1 MTNNF
6 SGLHYLSNEA
16 LSAMVKGVR
25 NNPPQGWPTC
35 RIYDTQLSYA
45 ACQLL
50 GRRRTL
56 GFGQKFA

>member
-16 LSAMVKGVR
+16 LSEIVKGVR
-25 NNPPQGWPTC
+25 NNPPQDWPAC
-35 RIYDTQLSYA
+35 RIYDTQLSYE
-45 ACQLL
+45 ACLLL
-50 GRRRTL
+50 GNRRTW